1 MSICPLASS
10 FASAVIINQSFLIL
24 YVIEFSAR
32 SGLMIVA
39 ATQIKRG
46 MTIKLNN
53 ELYRVFS
60 FQHITPGNWRGMVQT
75 KLKSLKSGSIIE
87 HRFRSEDRLER
98 AFLETHEVEYL
109 YADGDDYYFMNT
121 ETYEQF
127 HLSAATLEDSIPYMV
142 PNIKMKI
149 EFYETSPIGVELPA
163 SVELRVVSTEPGL
176 RGATVSNVNKPAT
189 LETGLVIQVPPF
201 VNEGELIRVDTSEG
215 KYMERVKV

>member
-1 MSICPLASS
+1 
-10 FASAVIINQSFLIL
+10 
-24 YVIEFSAR
+24 
-32 SGLMIVA
+32 MIA

-46 MTIKLNN
+46 MTIKHNN

-87 HRFRSEDRLER
+87 HRFRSEDRLEQ
-98 AFLETHEVEYL
+98 AYLETHEVEYL

-121 ETYEQF
+121 ETFEQF
-127 HLSAATLEDSIPYMV
+127 SISADVLEDSIPYMT

-149 EFYETSPIGVELPA
+149 EFYENKPIGLELPP
-163 SVELRVVSTEPGL
+163 SVELRVVSTEPAL

-201 VNEGELIRVDTSEG
+201 VNEGELIRVDTNEG
-215 KYMERVKV
+215 KYVERVKS

>member
-1 MSICPLASS
+1 MGVACYAHAYENIRAMQGAIS
-10 FASAVIINQSFLIL
+10 
-24 YVIEFSAR
+24 
-32 SGLMIVA
+32 MIA

-109 YADGDDYYFMNT
+109 YADGDDYCFMNT

-127 HLSAATLEDSIPYMV
+127 SLSADTLEDAIPYMT

-149 EFYETSPIGVELPA
+149 EFYENTPIGVELPA
-163 SVELRVVSTEPGL
+163 SVELRVVSTEPAL

-201 VNEGELIRVDTSEG
+201 VNEGELLRVDTSEG
-215 KYMERVKV
+215 KYMERVKS

>member
-1 MSICPLASS
+1 
-10 FASAVIINQSFLIL
+10 
-24 YVIEFSAR
+24 
-32 SGLMIVA
+32 MIVA